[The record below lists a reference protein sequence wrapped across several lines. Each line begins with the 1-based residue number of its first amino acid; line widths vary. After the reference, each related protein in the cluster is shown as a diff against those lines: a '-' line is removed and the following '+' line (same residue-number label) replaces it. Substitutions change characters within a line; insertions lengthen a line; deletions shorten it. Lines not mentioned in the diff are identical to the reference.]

1 MIKKIPATVEVTC
14 DICKTKMNNGL
25 GRPGAYRMRG
35 KIYINAV
42 ALDVM
47 GDAVANASQEFDVCD
62 ACLSKIREAINNLVR
77 KT

>member
-42 ALDVM
+42 APIVT
-47 GDAVANASQEFDVCD
+47 GKQIGRAHV
-62 ACLSKIREAINNLVR
+62 
-77 KT
+77 